1 MNKRL
6 LAIGALNFVDV
17 LSFALFIPVFPFIVQ
32 KYGGT
37 ITSYGI
43 LLAIYPIFQFIGAP
57 ILGTLSDVYGR
68 RPILIVSQA
77 GTLVAWVL
85 FAIAYFVP
93 HIHLGIFS
101 LPLLIIGFSRLVD
114 GITGGNMS
122 VANAYLTDITEPS
135 EKTKVFGLLASVSGF
150 GLVIGPVIGGAAD
163 SVGIGYLGPVIIAFF
178 LSFGALTAM
187 YFYLPETLLKK
198 DRTKNLHFEL
208 KNELN
213 IFAKIKNLG
222 SSFLQKMFFLRT
234 FFACAFTGYTAIVI
248 LLIINRFALT
258 SNQIGVL
265 FLLNGIFF
273 ILNQTVLSK
282 IISDKVGSLNAFYLG
297 HLSMAIGLLL
307 TPLATNVPMF
317 MVVTYFINI
326 GYSLSFPIFRTIITD
341 VVNRSK
347 QGAVIGIDESIVA
360 GASALGPI
368 IASSLYENIGV
379 WTYVLL
385 ALLLLIPHLFL
396 YFSTGKFLVRILDK
410 DKSP

>member
-6 LAIGALNFVDV
+6 LAIGSLSFIDV
-17 LSFALFIPVFPFIVQ
+17 LSFALFIPVFPFIVE

-43 LLAIYPIFQFIGAP
+43 LLAIFPIFQFIGAP

-77 GTLVAWVL
+77 GTLLAWIL
-85 FAIAYFVP
+85 FAAAYFVP
-93 HIHLGIFS
+93 NIHLGIFS
-101 LPLLIIGFSRLVD
+101 LPLLIIGFSRFVD

-122 VANAYLTDITEPS
+122 VANAYLTDITEPA
-135 EKTKVFGLLASVSGF
+135 EKTKMFGLIASVSGF

-163 SVGIGYLGPVIIAFF
+163 SAGIEYLGPVIIAFF
-178 LSFGALTAM
+178 LSLGALTAM
-187 YFYLPETLLKK
+187 YLYLPETLLQK
-198 DRTKNLHFEL
+198 DRQKNLKFEL

-222 SSFLQKMFFLRT
+222 STFLQKMFFLRT

-248 LLIINRFALT
+248 LLIINRFTLT
-258 SNQIGVL
+258 SNQVGVL

-273 ILNQTVLSK
+273 ILNQTILSK
-282 IISDKVGSLNAFYLG
+282 IISDKAGILNAFYLG

-307 TPLATNVPMF
+307 TPLSTNVVTF
-317 MVVTYFINI
+317 MIFTYFINI
-326 GYSLSFPIFRTIITD
+326 GYSLAFPIFRTIITD
-341 VVNRSK
+341 TVDRSK

-360 GASALGPI
+360 GASAIGPI

-379 WTYVLL
+379 WIYVLL
-385 ALLLLIPHLFL
+385 ASLLFIPHIFL
-396 YFSTGKFLVRILDK
+396 YFSSGKFLFRR
-410 DKSP
+410 

>member
-6 LAIGALNFVDV
+6 LAIGSLSFIDV
-17 LSFALFIPVFPFIVQ
+17 LSFALFIPVFPFIVE

-43 LLAIYPIFQFIGAP
+43 LLAIFPIFQFIGAP

-77 GTLVAWVL
+77 GTLLAWIL
-85 FAIAYFVP
+85 FAAAYFVP
-93 HIHLGIFS
+93 NIHLGIFS
-101 LPLLIIGFSRLVD
+101 LPLLIIGFSRFVD

-122 VANAYLTDITEPS
+122 VANAYLTDITEPA
-135 EKTKVFGLLASVSGF
+135 EKTKMFGLIASVSGF

-163 SVGIGYLGPVIIAFF
+163 SAGIEYLGPVIIAFF
-178 LSFGALTAM
+178 LSLGALTAM
-187 YFYLPETLLKK
+187 YLYLPETLLQK
-198 DRTKNLHFEL
+198 DRQKNLKFEL

-222 SSFLQKMFFLRT
+222 STFLQKMFFLRT

-248 LLIINRFALT
+248 LLIINRFTLT
-258 SNQIGVL
+258 SNQVGVL

-273 ILNQTVLSK
+273 ILNQTILSK
-282 IISDKVGSLNAFYLG
+282 IISDKAGILNAFYLG

-307 TPLATNVPMF
+307 TPLSTNVVTF
-317 MVVTYFINI
+317 IIFTYFINI
-326 GYSLSFPIFRTIITD
+326 GYSLAFPIFRTIITD
-341 VVNRSK
+341 TVDRSK

-360 GASALGPI
+360 GASAIGPI

-379 WTYVLL
+379 WIYVLL
-385 ALLLLIPHLFL
+385 ASLLFIPHIFL
-396 YFSTGKFLVRILDK
+396 YFSSGKFLFRR
-410 DKSP
+410 